1 LQRVEHLPIA
11 ASDEIEL
18 IEIGGRATRQQRQ
31 IKRKC
36 LPHMRE
42 RERSAAPAKTVML
55 VGPLAVGRFRRL
67 SDEVSFVL
75 PLGVAP
81 APPRSSILGKTILQE
96 TDSFQIDDLRMS
108 ACPVG

>member
-1 LQRVEHLPIA
+1 LQPVEHLPIA

-18 IEIGGRATRQQRQ
+18 IEIGGRAARQQRQ

-36 LPHMRE
+36 LPRM

-81 APPRSSILGKTILQE
+81 APPRSSILGKICYQE
-96 TDSFQIDDLRMS
+96 
-108 ACPVG
+108 